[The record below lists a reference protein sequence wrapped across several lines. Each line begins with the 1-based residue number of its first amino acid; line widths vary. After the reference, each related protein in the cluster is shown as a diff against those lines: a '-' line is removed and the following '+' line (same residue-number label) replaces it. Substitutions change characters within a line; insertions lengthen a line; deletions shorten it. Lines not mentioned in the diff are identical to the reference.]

1 MDRMRTRLART
12 DLYEKVWTTPM
23 LQLAQEFGISDVGLA
38 KLCRRHNIPLPGL
51 GYWRKRETGHDPGR
65 VPLPSASNQAIE
77 SIEIVASQ
85 KPEDIKALLAGQAQP
100 QITVNLEGPIT
111 HPLALRTEKLLVK
124 SKPGAKGHLT
134 PKDGEVGH
142 LLVSESSLPRALR
155 LLDAFL
161 IACEA
166 QQYSLKWPKEADSQL
181 SVVVLDETIH
191 FQLCE
196 MTDAKA
202 HELTKEEQKH
212 PWMAPKWDYEATGKL
227 RIQITNLPYLDF
239 NVRHSWGDA
248 KQQRLEDC
256 LGKAVL
262 GLTAAALAIKKNR
275 EEKLRREKEWADQ
288 ARREEEARQRRE
300 EFKRRAEVLN
310 GLEENWRKSRQ
321 IEEFL
326 EALRGEVAGRTLS
339 VEDHEKLGSFTEWSK
354 AYAEKL
360 NPFKRLVESIE
371 ELLNP
376 PKPKY
381 YY

>member
-1 MDRMRTRLART
+1 
-12 DLYEKVWTTPM
+12 M

-65 VPLPSASNQAIE
+65 FPLAPASNQAME

-100 QITVNLEGPIT
+100 QITINLEGPIT
-111 HPLALRTEKLLVK
+111 HPLALRTDKSLVK
-124 SKPGAKGHLT
+124 SKPGAKGLLV
-134 PKDGEVGH
+134 PKDGKARH
-142 LLVSESSLPRALR
+142 LLVSPSSLPRALR

-161 IACEA
+161 QACEA
-166 QQYSLKWPKEADSQL
+166 QHYSLNWPKEADSQL
-181 SVVVLDETIH
+181 SVVVPDEIIH

-227 RIQITNLPYLDF
+227 RIEITNLPYFDY

-248 KQQRLEDC
+248 KHQRLEDC

-262 GLTAAALAIKKNR
+262 GLAAASMAIKKER
-275 EEKLRREKEWADQ
+275 EERLRKQKEWEDQ
-288 ARREEEARQRRE
+288 ARREEEARKRRE

-310 GLEENWRKSRQ
+310 GLMDNWRKSRQ
-321 IEEFL
+321 
-326 EALRGEVAGRTLS
+326 
-339 VEDHEKLGSFTEWSK
+339 VEDFLHALQTEVDRRDLNEEESKKIESFAEWTR

-360 NPFKRLVESIE
+360 NPFHRLVESVE
-371 ELLNP
+371 DFLNP
-376 PKPKY
+376 PKHNY
-381 YY
+381 YC

>member
-1 MDRMRTRLART
+1 VDIKRTRLIRT
-12 DLYEKVWTTPM
+12 ELYEKVWATPM

-65 VPLPSASNQAIE
+65 VPLPPASNQTME
-77 SIEIVASQ
+77 SIEIIASQ
-85 KPEDIKALLAGQAQP
+85 KPEDIKALLADQP
-100 QITVNLEGPIT
+100 QPQVTVNLDGPIT
-111 HPLALRTEKLLVK
+111 HPFALRTEKSLVK
-124 SKPGAKGHLT
+124 SKPGAKGLLI
-134 PKDGEVGH
+134 PKDGKSGH
-142 LLVSESSLPRALR
+142 LLVSPSSLPRALK

-161 IACEA
+161 QACEA
-166 QQYSLKWPKEADSQL
+166 QHYSLNWPKEVDSQL
-181 SVVVLDETIH
+181 SVMVLDETIS

-202 HELTKEEQKH
+202 HEVTKEEQKH

-227 RIQITNLPYLDF
+227 RIEITNLPYFDY

-248 KQQRLEDC
+248 KHQRLEDC

-262 GLTAAALAIKKNR
+262 GLAVASMAIKKDR
-275 EEKLRREKEWADQ
+275 EERLRKQKEREDQ
-288 ARREEEARQRRE
+288 ARSEEDARKRRE
-300 EFKRRAEVLN
+300 EFKRRAEVLA
-310 GLEENWRKSRQ
+310 GLMDNWRKSRQ
-321 IEEFL
+321 IEDFL
-326 EALRGEVAGRTLS
+326 HALQTEADGRTLN
-339 VEDHEKLGSFTEWSK
+339 EEETKKIESFAEWTK

-360 NPFKRLVESIE
+360 NPFGRLMESVEE
-371 ELLNP
+371 FLNP